1 MNSQNFYSNKIDPM
15 PTSPTII
22 FEDKHVIVLDKP
34 AGLLSQGEISGDMN
48 LVDWLRNYLGRNYV
62 GLIHRL
68 DRNTSGIMLVAKRSK
83 SAERLSRDLQEGKLF
98 RSYLGWVEGRLG
110 QIGQPIQ
117 WSHLLHKD
125 EKKNLVRVVP
135 PSSKMAS
142 QKDVKP
148 AMMTATPQR
157 FGVWNS
163 RSVTLVEFV
172 LETGRSHQ
180 IRVQSAHEKHP
191 LLGDSKYGQQRESDF
206 PRPALH
212 SFGIAFDHPM
222 THERMEFEAPLPS
235 DFQLITS
242 N

>member
-1 MNSQNFYSNKIDPM
+1 MNSQS
-15 PTSPTII
+15 TSPKII
-22 FEDKHVIVLDKP
+22 FEDKHIIVLDKP
-34 AGLLSQGEISGDMN
+34 AGLLSQGEITGDIN

-68 DRNTSGIMLVAKRSK
+68 DRNTSGIMVIAKRTK
-83 SAERLSRDLQEGKLF
+83 SAERLSRDLQEGNLF
-98 RSYLGWVEGRLG
+98 RSYLGWVEGQLG
-110 QIGQPIQ
+110 PIGQPIQ

-125 EKKNLVRVVP
+125 EKKNVVRVVSP
-135 PSSKMAS
+135 TSKMTS

-148 AMMTATPQR
+148 AILTATPQR

-163 RSVTLVEFV
+163 RSVTLVEFI

-180 IRVQSAHEKHP
+180 IRVQSAYEKHP
-191 LLGDSKYGQQRESDF
+191 LLGDPKYGLQREINF

-212 SFGIAFDHPM
+212 SFRIALNHPM
-222 THERMEFEAPLPS
+222 THERLEFKAPLPE

-242 N
+242 K